1 MHGVFGTVYLRTPT
15 LTSDSLLGAF
25 DRSDTPEM
33 RLPLVDVTRIQV
45 RGNASGTGALV
56 GGGVGFAG
64 GLAAGLALVSYCS
77 TWGGCTNAA
86 GGSVVVTVGSTA
98 AGALLG
104 ALIGT
109 LVKKWH
115 TVYQA
120 P

>member
-1 MHGVFGTVYLRTPT
+1 MHGAFGTVSVRKPT
-15 LTSDSLLGAF
+15 LTSDSLVGAF
-25 DRSDTPEM
+25 DRSGTPGL
-33 RLPLVDVTRIQV
+33 RLALVDVTRIQV

-64 GLAAGLALVSYCS
+64 GLAAGIGLVAALCS
-77 TWGGCTNAA
+77 DGGCTNEV
-86 GGSVVVTVGSTA
+86 GGVLVITVGSTA
-98 AGALLG
+98 VGTLLG

-109 LVKKWH
+109 QFKKWH